1 MLIDTKTG
9 IIKIDKDLIIDGNYT
24 FEDFRKTKYYSDQ
37 DGIKIIFIK
46 GEKVI
51 ANHKFL
57 ISLSFEK
64 DLIDFVGLRCVD
76 KKISFEY
83 EAKGERIKIHN
94 TILREEGILKDDI
107 RYATYYD
114 WGKILSNYDPRSCSS
129 DILIVYNNGVKDF

>member
-64 DLIDFVGLRCVD
+64 DLIDFVGLMCVD
-76 KKISFEY
+76 KKISFED
-83 EAKGERIKIHN
+83 EAKGERIKI
-94 TILREEGILKDDI
+94 
-107 RYATYYD
+107 
-114 WGKILSNYDPRSCSS
+114 KILSNYDPRSCSS